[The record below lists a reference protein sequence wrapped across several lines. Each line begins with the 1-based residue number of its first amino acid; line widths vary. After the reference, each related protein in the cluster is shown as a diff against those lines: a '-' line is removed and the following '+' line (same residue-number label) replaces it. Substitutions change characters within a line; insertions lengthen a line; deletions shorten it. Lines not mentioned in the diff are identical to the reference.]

1 MKKAAVLLL
10 CFCLIFGLSACG
22 NNNLYQAPTKEATQA
37 ETQPEEGA
45 EGGEAASG
53 GEEVPEATEAPAAPE
68 EPAYEVQDVAA
79 HTMYVNAESQL
90 NVRRGPSTDTESVYA
105 LNRGDAVTVTGVSGD
120 WSRIDMNG
128 ESYFVKTEF
137 LSDSQPTAQ
146 ASVDSV
152 STGHIVCIDP
162 GHQQSGISELEPNG
176 PGSSVMKAKLATG
189 TTGVAT
195 GRNESELTLEVSLK
209 LRDELQAR
217 GYQVI
222 MIRETQDCPSS
233 NAERAVTANES
244 GAEIFV
250 RIHAN
255 GSDDPSV
262 NGAVCFAPSTSN
274 PYVGS
279 IAEQCQ
285 NLSRLV
291 VNSLCE
297 ATGAKNLD
305 IQLTD
310 DMTGIN
316 WCQIPVT
323 IVEMGFMTNPT
334 EDQNMSDPTYQQKMV
349 EGIANGID
357 AYFA

>member
-10 CFCLIFGLSACG
+10 CFCLIVGLGACG
-22 NNNLYQAPTKEATQA
+22 NSNLYQAPTKEATQA
-37 ETQPEEGA
+37 EPQESSVDASGAQGTMGA
-45 EGGEAASG
+45 EETTEEAAQPSYDVQ
-53 GEEVPEATEAPAAPE
+53 EQ
-68 EPAYEVQDVAA
+68 EP
-79 HTMYVNAESQL
+79 HTMYVIADTQL
-90 NVRRGPSTDTESVYA
+90 NVRKGPSTDTESVYA

-120 WSRIDMNG
+120 WSRIEMDG
-128 ESYFVKTEF
+128 QAYYVKTEF

-152 STGHIVCIDP
+152 SNGHIVCIDP
-162 GHQQSGISELEPNG
+162 GHQQSGISEQEPNG

-195 GRNESELTLEVSLK
+195 GKNESELTLEVSLK

-217 GYQVI
+217 GYQVV

-255 GSDDPSV
+255 GSDDPNV

-274 PYVGS
+274 PYVAS

-291 VNSLCE
+291 VDGLCA
-297 ATGAKNLD
+297 ATGANNLD

-334 EDQNMSDPTYQQKMV
+334 EDQNMSDPAYQQKMV

-357 AYFA
+357 GYFG

>member
-1 MKKAAVLLL
+1 M
-10 CFCLIFGLSACG
+10 
-22 NNNLYQAPTKEATQA
+22 
-37 ETQPEEGA
+37 
-45 EGGEAASG
+45 AS
-53 GEEVPEATEAPAAPE
+53 
-68 EPAYEVQDVAA
+68 D
-79 HTMYVNAESQL
+79 
-90 NVRRGPSTDTESVYA
+90 
-105 LNRGDAVTVTGVSGD
+105 
-120 WSRIDMNG
+120 
-128 ESYFVKTEF
+128 F
-137 LSDSQPTAQ
+137 
-146 ASVDSV
+146 
-152 STGHIVCIDP
+152 
-162 GHQQSGISELEPNG
+162 
-176 PGSSVMKAKLATG
+176 
-189 TTGVAT
+189 
-195 GRNESELTLEVSLK
+195 
-209 LRDELQAR
+209 
-217 GYQVI
+217 
-222 MIRETQDCPSS
+222 
-233 NAERAVTANES
+233 
-244 GAEIFV
+244 
-250 RIHAN
+250 
-255 GSDDPSV
+255 
-262 NGAVCFAPSTSN
+262 TSN

>member
-1 MKKAAVLLL
+1 MKKATVLLL
-10 CFCLIFGLSACG
+10 CFCLLVCLGACG
-22 NNNLYQAPTKEATQA
+22 NSNLYQAPTKEATQA
-37 ETQPEEGA
+37 EPQESSVDASGA
-45 EGGEAASG
+45 EESAGADETT
-53 GEEVPEATEAPAAPE
+53 EEVAA
-68 EPAYEVQDVAA
+68 EPSYDVQDQEP
-79 HTMYVNAESQL
+79 HTMYVNADTQL
-90 NVRRGPSTDTESVYA
+90 NVRKGPSTDTESVLA
-105 LNRGDAVTVTGVSGD
+105 LNRGDAVTVTGVSGE
-120 WSRIDMNG
+120 WSRIEMDG
-128 ESYFVKTEF
+128 QSYYVKTEF

-152 STGHIVCIDP
+152 SNGHIVCIDA
-162 GHQQSGISELEPNG
+162 GHQQSGISEKEPNG

-195 GRNESELTLEVSLK
+195 GKNESELTLEVSLK
-209 LRDELQAR
+209 LRDELQKR
-217 GYQVI
+217 GYQVV

-274 PYVGS
+274 PYVAS

-291 VNSLCE
+291 VDGLCA

-357 AYFA
+357 GYFA

>member
-10 CFCLIFGLSACG
+10 CFCLIFGLGACG
-22 NNNLYQAPTKEATQA
+22 NSNLYQAPTKEATQA
-37 ETQPEEGA
+37 EPQESSVDASDAQGTMGA
-45 EGGEAASG
+45 EETTEEAAQPSYDVQ
-53 GEEVPEATEAPAAPE
+53 EQ
-68 EPAYEVQDVAA
+68 EP
-79 HTMYVNAESQL
+79 HTMYVNADTQL
-90 NVRRGPSTDTESVYA
+90 NVRKGPSTDTESVYA

-120 WSRIDMNG
+120 WSRIEMDG
-128 ESYFVKTEF
+128 QAYYVKTEF

-152 STGHIVCIDP
+152 SNGHIVCIDP
-162 GHQQSGISELEPNG
+162 GHQQSGISEQEPNG

-195 GRNESELTLEVSLK
+195 GKNESELTLEVSLK
-209 LRDELQAR
+209 LRDELQKR
-217 GYQVI
+217 GYQVV

-255 GSDDPSV
+255 GSDDPNV

-274 PYVGS
+274 PYVAS

-291 VNSLCE
+291 VDGLCA

-334 EDQNMSDPTYQQKMV
+334 EDQNMSDPAYQQKMV

-357 AYFA
+357 GYFS

>member
-1 MKKAAVLLL
+1 MMKRAAALLL
-10 CFCLIFGLSACG
+10 CFCMFFVLSACG

-37 ETQPEEGA
+37 EVSDSNAAGD
-45 EGGEAASG
+45 GESA
-53 GEEVPEATEAPAAPE
+53 PEAEESSAGEPAAE
-68 EPAYEVQDVAA
+68 EPSYDVQDVEP
-79 HTMYVNAESQL
+79 HTMYVIAESKL
-90 NVRRGPSTDTESVYA
+90 NVRKGPSTDAESVNA
-105 LNRGDAVTVTGVSGD
+105 LNRGDTVTVTGVSGD
-120 WSRIDMNG
+120 WSRIEMDG
-128 ESYFVKTEF
+128 QSYYVKTEF
-137 LSDSQPTAQ
+137 LSESQPTAQ

-152 STGHIVCIDP
+152 SNGHIVCIDP
-162 GHQQSGISELEPNG
+162 GHQQSGIAEQEPNG

-195 GRNESELTLEVSLK
+195 GKNESELTLEVSLK

-217 GYQVI
+217 GYQVV

-255 GSDDPSV
+255 GSDDPNV

-274 PYVGS
+274 PYVGA
-279 IAEQCQ
+279 IAQQCQ

-291 VNSLCE
+291 VNGLCE

-357 AYFA
+357 GYFN

>member
-1 MKKAAVLLL
+1 M
-10 CFCLIFGLSACG
+10 
-22 NNNLYQAPTKEATQA
+22 E
-37 ETQPEEGA
+37 
-45 EGGEAASG
+45 
-53 GEEVPEATEAPAAPE
+53 
-68 EPAYEVQDVAA
+68 A